1 MDRQTLTNTKA
12 WGKRDYP
19 CVNVFQGI
27 PDNSTVSP
35 GSKITLEF
43 NRAST
48 SHCDDTLA
56 KYPGSDYSL
65 WLYNNPVRNL
75 DMIHFDQEIK
85 ITDGIPEKDGTVTFT
100 IPENLPAVK
109 DDSVWY
115 LRLSTS
121 LSTAPQ
127 VSGFRAFGRVTW
139 TDTSRCR
146 PCSTLLGLS
155 PFGKCARGVEKELSF
170 YTCNGH
176 VL

>member
-1 MDRQTLTNTKA
+1 MKISLALSTALLALSANAFDKNQP

-19 CVNVFQGI
+19 CINVFQGI

-48 SHCDDTLA
+48 SHCDNTLA
-56 KYPGSDYSL
+56 QYPGSPYTL

-85 ITDGIPEKDGTVTFT
+85 ITDGIPEKAGTVTFT
-100 IPENLPAVK
+100 IPKNVSAVK

-127 VSGFRAFGRVTW
+127 M
-139 TDTSRCR
+139 
-146 PCSTLLGLS
+146 PTLFNAAG
-155 PFGKCARGVEKELSF
+155 PFAIR
-170 YTCNGH
+170 
-176 VL
+176 

>member
-1 MDRQTLTNTKA
+1 MKVSLSLSTALLALGATAFDKNLP
-12 WGKRDYP
+12 WGKRDYA

-48 SHCDDTLA
+48 TRCDDTLI
-56 KYPGSDYSL
+56 KYPGDPYSV

-75 DMIHFDQEIK
+75 DTISFERSIK
-85 ITDGIPEKDGTVTFT
+85 ITDGIPEDDGTVTFT
-100 IPENLPAVK
+100 IPTNLPTVK

-115 LRLSTS
+115 LRLDTS

-127 VSGFRAFGRVTW
+127 M
-139 TDTSRCR
+139 
-146 PCSTLLGLS
+146 PTLFNAAG
-155 PFGKCARGVEKELSF
+155 PFAIR
-170 YTCNGH
+170 
-176 VL
+176 